1 MPTDILRHRSDPVA
15 RRAAAPEATAVQH
28 GPGSRVIL
36 IRAGRIELEAALAA
50 TATAE
55 RIWAAL
61 PLFGVA
67 EPWGEAIHVE
77 IPIAS
82 GRDRTARLM
91 ARPGDICLWS
101 EERRIKAALD
111 LCAGCP
117 VRHECLAD
125 AKAGRRLV
133 GKQVGDVIGGGGRYD
148 DLMNRFGLDL
158 PAAGFTLYIERIH
171 MAQLERGN
179 V

>member
-15 RRAAAPEATAVQH
+15 RRAAAPEATASQH

-67 EPWGEAIHVE
+67 EPWGEAIHFE

-101 EERRIKAALD
+101 EERRIILPFGPTPISRPGEMRMPAPVNVFATAL
-111 LCAGCP
+111 
-117 VRHECLAD
+117 
-125 AKAGRRLV
+125 
-133 GKQVGDVIGGGGRYD
+133 GDVKVLQGVRVGEKVSLLRRPGEGMRQ
-148 DLMNRFGLDL
+148 R
-158 PAAGFTLYIERIH
+158 
-171 MAQLERGN
+171 
-179 V
+179 